1 MDLLLE
7 LARSLA
13 HKPGSLSLSL
23 SLSLFLFLSLCL
35 FLPLNEPGIPS
46 VLTQP
51 ATRRSDSDD
60 DSLAEQNTNW
70 FASPNL
76 SYRCKKLG
84 TDMAA
89 TFRNIFNDLLLH
101 EFYVIFEGIMR
112 SSVSRSFLKFFLQ
125 CIPFKK

>member
-1 MDLLLE
+1 MDLLRE

-13 HKPGSLSLSL
+13 YKPG
-23 SLSLFLFLSLCL
+23 SLSLFLFLSL
-35 FLPLNEPGIPS
+35 FFSLNEPGIPS

-70 FASPNL
+70 FASLNL
-76 SYRCKKLG
+76 SYHSKKLG

-89 TFRNIFNDLLLH
+89 TFWNIFNDLLLH
-101 EFYVIFEGIMR
+101 EFYHFVIFEDIMR
-112 SSVSRSFLKFFLQ
+112 SSVSRSFLKFSSVYTF
-125 CIPFKK
+125 